1 VSGWFAREKVIR
13 PGAYRLDR
21 ILCSAR
27 AAHDDA
33 VLATVDGRLTP
44 AMRGRLDALL
54 ADEGD
59 GAPYTRLSADP
70 GKVGLDSLLAEIDK
84 LARIRA
90 VGLPPD
96 LLAACIPTPSSA
108 FAAAPLSSPLGPPR
122 HVVRAA

>member
-1 VSGWFAREKVIR
+1 
-13 PGAYRLDR
+13 
-21 ILCSAR
+21 
-27 AAHDDA
+27 
-33 VLATVDGRLTP
+33 
-44 AMRGRLDALL
+44 MRGRLDALL

-108 FAAAPLSSPLGPPR
+108 FAAPPR
-122 HVVRAA
+122 SRRHGNSGAILRGSAWPSP